1 VRVINFERFF
11 CVSHI
16 FSNLVFAFDQE
27 ATYLVLNHFDESLP
41 NIDQSLIDNFNNASF
56 NFDESVN
63 LLFDDIDSDNN
74 PASKYM
80 DQIKEL
86 GTIHHVNY
94 ILLNKIKHIDNRII
108 MEGLLFNTRSGGLVH
123 RRKINVKNYNNGS
136 VNEISLWVGEIRNKI
151 QGQWEKERESIMF
164 QNPEEISYDK
174 TPMGAALRSLAIPGW
189 GQAYSGNSLSAGLW
203 AALELSL
210 SLAFISSYT
219 NYDTSAKS
227 YLQNR
232 KNYNS
237 TNDEKEVSDYRAS
250 AEKDWDDHV
259 MYSKLATVLAGS
271 TITGWVSNSVHAWVF
286 GPRPYT
292 NIYQKGLPQTAV
304 PKG

>member
-1 VRVINFERFF
+1 MKEFF
-11 CVSHI
+11 VYFI
-16 FSNLVFAFDQE
+16 FFSNLAFAFDQE
-27 ATYLVLNHFDESLP
+27 ATYLVLNHFDEPLP
-41 NIDQSLIDNFNNASF
+41 DIDQSLIDNFNNASF

-86 GTIHHVNY
+86 GTIHRVNY
-94 ILLNKIKHIDNRII
+94 ILLNKIKHIDDRII

-123 RRKINVKNYNNGS
+123 RRKINVKDYNNGS
-136 VNEISLWVGEIRNKI
+136 VNEISLWIGEIRNKI
-151 QGQWEKERESIMF
+151 QKQWEEARESIMF
-164 QNPEEISYDK
+164 LNPEEISYDK

-232 KNYNS
+232 KLYNA
-237 TNDEKEVSDYRAS
+237 TDDEKEVSAYRVS

-259 MYSKLATVLAGS
+259 MYSKLAIALAGS

-292 NIYQKGLPQTAV
+292 NIYQKGLPQIAV

>member
-1 VRVINFERFF
+1 MYFIF
-11 CVSHI
+11 

-27 ATYLVLNHFDESLP
+27 ATYLVLNHFDEPLP
-41 NIDQSLIDNFNNASF
+41 DIDQSLIDNFNNASF

-86 GTIHHVNY
+86 GNIHYVNY
-94 ILLNKIKHIDNRII
+94 ILLNKIKHIDDRII
-108 MEGLLFNTRSGGLVH
+108 LEGLLFNTRSGGLVH
-123 RRKINVKNYNNGS
+123 RRKINVKDYNNGS
-136 VNEISLWVGEIRNKI
+136 VNEISLWIGEIRNKI
-151 QGQWEKERESIMF
+151 QKQWEEARESIMF
-164 QNPEEISYDK
+164 LNPEEISYDK

-232 KNYNS
+232 KLYNA
-237 TNDEKEVSDYRAS
+237 TDDEKEVSAYRAS

-259 MYSKLATVLAGS
+259 MYSKLAIALAGS

>member
-1 VRVINFERFF
+1 MKELLVYFIF
-11 CVSHI
+11 

-27 ATYLVLNHFDESLP
+27 ATYLVLNHFDKPLP
-41 NIDQSLIDNFNNASF
+41 DIDQSLIDNFNNSSF

-63 LLFDDIDSDNN
+63 LLFDDIDSDKN

-94 ILLNKIKHIDNRII
+94 ILLNKIKHNNDRII

-123 RRKINVKNYNNGS
+123 RRKINVKDYNNGS

-151 QGQWEKERESIMF
+151 QKQWEEARESIMF
-164 QNPEEISYDK
+164 LNPEEISYDK

-232 KNYNS
+232 KLYNA
-237 TNDEKEVSDYRAS
+237 TDDEKEVSAYRAS

-259 MYSKLATVLAGS
+259 MYSKLAIALAGS

-292 NIYQKGLPQTAV
+292 NIYQKGLSQTAV

>member
-1 VRVINFERFF
+1 MKLFF
-11 CVSHI
+11 VYFI
-16 FSNLVFAFDQE
+16 FFSNLVFAFDQE
-27 ATYLVLNHFDESLP
+27 ATYLVLNYFDKPLP
-41 NIDQSLIDNFNNASF
+41 DIDQSLIDNFNNSSF

-63 LLFDDIDSDNN
+63 LLFDDIDSDKN

-94 ILLNKIKHIDNRII
+94 ILLNKIKHNNDRII
-108 MEGLLFNTRSGGLVH
+108 MEGLLFNTRSGGLIH
-123 RRKINVKNYNNGS
+123 RRKINVKDYNNGS

-151 QGQWEKERESIMF
+151 QKQWEEARESIMF
-164 QNPEEISYDK
+164 LNPEEISYDK

-227 YLQNR
+227 YLQNQ
-232 KNYNS
+232 KLYNA
-237 TNDEKEVSDYRAS
+237 TDDEKKVSAYRAS

-259 MYSKLATVLAGS
+259 IYSKLAIALAGS

-304 PKG
+304 TKG

>member
-1 VRVINFERFF
+1 MKEFF
-11 CVSHI
+11 VYFI
-16 FSNLVFAFDQE
+16 FFSNLVFAFDQE
-27 ATYLVLNHFDESLP
+27 ATYLVLNHFDKPLP
-41 NIDQSLIDNFNNASF
+41 DIDQSLIDNFNNSSF

-63 LLFDDIDSDNN
+63 LLFDDIDSDKN

-94 ILLNKIKHIDNRII
+94 ILLNKIKHNNDRII

-123 RRKINVKNYNNGS
+123 RRKINVKDYNNGS

-151 QGQWEKERESIMF
+151 QKQWEEARESIMF
-164 QNPEEISYDK
+164 LNPEEISYDK

-232 KNYNS
+232 KLYNA
-237 TNDEKEVSDYRAS
+237 TDDEKEVSAYRAS

-259 MYSKLATVLAGS
+259 MYSKLAIVLAGS

>member
-1 VRVINFERFF
+1 LKEFF
-11 CVSHI
+11 VYFI
-16 FSNLVFAFDQE
+16 FFSNLVFAFDQE
-27 ATYLVLNHFDESLP
+27 ATYLVLNHFDKPLP
-41 NIDQSLIDNFNNASF
+41 DIDQSLIDNFNNSSF

-63 LLFDDIDSDNN
+63 LLFDDIDSDKN

-94 ILLNKIKHIDNRII
+94 ILLNKIKHNNDRII

-123 RRKINVKNYNNGS
+123 RRKINVKDYNNGS

-151 QGQWEKERESIMF
+151 QKQWEEARESIMF
-164 QNPEEISYDK
+164 LNPEEISYDK

-232 KNYNS
+232 KLYNA
-237 TNDEKEVSDYRAS
+237 TDDEKEVSAYRAS

-259 MYSKLATVLAGS
+259 MYSKLAIVLAGS

-292 NIYQKGLPQTAV
+292 NIYQKGLSQTAV

>member
-1 VRVINFERFF
+1 MYFIF
-11 CVSHI
+11 

-27 ATYLVLNHFDESLP
+27 ATYLVLNHFDEPLP
-41 NIDQSLIDNFNNASF
+41 DIDQSLIDNFNNSSF

-63 LLFDDIDSDNN
+63 LFFDDIDSDKN

-94 ILLNKIKHIDNRII
+94 ILLNKIKHNNDRII
-108 MEGLLFNTRSGGLVH
+108 MEGLLFNTRSGGLIH
-123 RRKINVKNYNNGS
+123 RRKINVKDYNNGS

-151 QGQWEKERESIMF
+151 QKQWEEARESIIF
-164 QNPEEISYDK
+164 LDPEEIPYDK
-174 TPMGAALRSLAIPGW
+174 TPIGAALRSLAIPGW

-227 YLQNR
+227 YLQNL
-232 KNYNS
+232 KLYNA
-237 TNDEKEVSDYRAS
+237 TDDEKKVSAYRAS

-259 MYSKLATVLAGS
+259 IYSKLAIALAGS

-304 PKG
+304 TKG

>member
-1 VRVINFERFF
+1 MYFIF
-11 CVSHI
+11 

-27 ATYLVLNHFDESLP
+27 ATYLVLNHFDEPLP
-41 NIDQSLIDNFNNASF
+41 DIDQSLIDNFNNASF

-80 DQIKEL
+80 DQIKDL

-94 ILLNKIKHIDNRII
+94 ILLNKIKHIDDRII

-123 RRKINVKNYNNGS
+123 RRKINVKDYNNGS

-151 QGQWEKERESIMF
+151 QKQWEEARESIMF
-164 QNPEEISYDK
+164 LNPEEISYDK

-219 NYDTSAKS
+219 NYDTSSKS
-227 YLQNR
+227 YLQNL
-232 KNYNS
+232 KLYDA
-237 TNDEKEVSDYRAS
+237 TDDEKEVSAYRAS

-259 MYSKLATVLAGS
+259 MYSKLAIALAGS

>member
-1 VRVINFERFF
+1 MKELFVYFIF
-11 CVSHI
+11 

-27 ATYLVLNHFDESLP
+27 ATYLVLNHFDKPLP
-41 NIDQSLIDNFNNASF
+41 DIDQSLIDNFNNSSF

-63 LLFDDIDSDNN
+63 LLFDDIDSDKN

-94 ILLNKIKHIDNRII
+94 ILLNKIKHNNDRII
-108 MEGLLFNTRSGGLVH
+108 MEGLLFNTRSGGLIH
-123 RRKINVKNYNNGS
+123 RRKINVKDYNNGS

-151 QGQWEKERESIMF
+151 QKQWEEARESIMF
-164 QNPEEISYDK
+164 LNPEEISYDK

-227 YLQNR
+227 YLQNL
-232 KNYNS
+232 KLYNA
-237 TNDEKEVSDYRAS
+237 TDDEKEVSAYRAS

-259 MYSKLATVLAGS
+259 MYSKLAIALAGS

>member
-1 VRVINFERFF
+1 MKEFLVYFIF
-11 CVSHI
+11 
-16 FSNLVFAFDQE
+16 FSNLAFAFDQE
-27 ATYLVLNHFDESLP
+27 ATYLVLNHFDEPLP
-41 NIDQSLIDNFNNASF
+41 DIDQSLIDNFNNASF

-94 ILLNKIKHIDNRII
+94 IILNKIKHIDDRII

-123 RRKINVKNYNNGS
+123 RRKINVKDYNNGS

-151 QGQWEKERESIMF
+151 QKQWEEERESIMF
-164 QNPEEISYDK
+164 LNPEEISYDK

-232 KNYNS
+232 KLYNA
-237 TNDEKEVSDYRAS
+237 TDDEKEVSAYRAS

-259 MYSKLATVLAGS
+259 MYSKLAIVLAGS

>member
-1 VRVINFERFF
+1 MKEFF
-11 CVSHI
+11 VYFI
-16 FSNLVFAFDQE
+16 FFSNLVFAFDQE
-27 ATYLVLNHFDESLP
+27 ATYLVLNHFDKPLP
-41 NIDQSLIDNFNNASF
+41 DIDQSLIDNFNNSSF

-63 LLFDDIDSDNN
+63 LLFDDIDSDKN

-94 ILLNKIKHIDNRII
+94 ILLNKIKHNNDRII

-123 RRKINVKNYNNGS
+123 RRKINVKDYNNGS

-151 QGQWEKERESIMF
+151 QKQWEEARESIMF
-164 QNPEEISYDK
+164 LNPEEISYDK

-210 SLAFISSYT
+210 SLAFILSYT

-232 KNYNS
+232 KLYNA
-237 TNDEKEVSDYRAS
+237 TDDEKEVSAYRAS

-259 MYSKLATVLAGS
+259 MYSKLAIVLAGS

-292 NIYQKGLPQTAV
+292 NIYQKGLSQTAV

>member
-1 VRVINFERFF
+1 LKFF
-11 CVSHI
+11 LVYFI
-16 FSNLVFAFDQE
+16 FFSNLVFAFDQE
-27 ATYLVLNHFDESLP
+27 ATYLVLNHFDKPLP
-41 NIDQSLIDNFNNASF
+41 DIDQSLIDNFNNSSF

-63 LLFDDIDSDNN
+63 VLFDDIDSDNN

-80 DQIKEL
+80 DQIKDL

-94 ILLNKIKHIDNRII
+94 ILLNKIKHIDDRII

-123 RRKINVKNYNNGS
+123 RRKINVKDYNNGS

-151 QGQWEKERESIMF
+151 QKQWEEARESIMF
-164 QNPEEISYDK
+164 LNPEEISYDK

-219 NYDTSAKS
+219 NYDTSSKS
-227 YLQNR
+227 YLQNL
-232 KNYNS
+232 KLYDA
-237 TNDEKEVSDYRAS
+237 TDDEKEVSAYRAS

-259 MYSKLATVLAGS
+259 MYSKLAIALAGS

>member
-1 VRVINFERFF
+1 MKFF
-11 CVSHI
+11 LVYFI
-16 FSNLVFAFDQE
+16 FFSNLVFAFDQE
-27 ATYLVLNHFDESLP
+27 ATYLVLNHFDKPLP
-41 NIDQSLIDNFNNASF
+41 DIDQSLIDNFNNSSF

-63 LLFDDIDSDNN
+63 VLFDDIDSDNN

-80 DQIKEL
+80 DQIKDL

-94 ILLNKIKHIDNRII
+94 ILLNKIKHIDDRII

-123 RRKINVKNYNNGS
+123 RRKINVKDYNNGS

-151 QGQWEKERESIMF
+151 QKQWEEARESIMF
-164 QNPEEISYDK
+164 LNPEEISYDK

-219 NYDTSAKS
+219 NYDTSSKS
-227 YLQNR
+227 YLQNL
-232 KNYNS
+232 KLYDA
-237 TNDEKEVSDYRAS
+237 TDDEKEVSAYRAS

-259 MYSKLATVLAGS
+259 MYSKLAIALAGS

-292 NIYQKGLPQTAV
+292 NIYQKGLLQTAV

>member
-1 VRVINFERFF
+1 MNEFF
-11 CVSHI
+11 VYLI
-16 FSNLVFAFDQE
+16 FFSNFVFAFDHE
-27 ATYLVLNHFDESLP
+27 ATYLVLNHFDKPLP
-41 NIDQSLIDNFNNASF
+41 DIDQSLIDNFNNSSF
-56 NFDESVN
+56 NFDESVS
-63 LLFDDIDSDNN
+63 LLFDDIDSDKN

-94 ILLNKIKHIDNRII
+94 ILLNKIKHNNDRII
-108 MEGLLFNTRSGGLVH
+108 MEGLLFNTRSGGLIH
-123 RRKINVKNYNNGS
+123 RRKINVKDYNNGS

-151 QGQWEKERESIMF
+151 QKQWEEARESIMF
-164 QNPEEISYDK
+164 LNPEEIAYDK
-174 TPMGAALRSLAIPGW
+174 TPIGAALRSLAIPGW

-227 YLQNR
+227 FLQNM
-232 KNYNS
+232 KLYNA
-237 TNDEKEVSDYRAS
+237 TDDEKKVSAYRAS

-259 MYSKLATVLAGS
+259 IYSKLAIALAGS

-304 PKG
+304 TKG

>member
-1 VRVINFERFF
+1 MKEFF
-11 CVSHI
+11 VYFTL

-27 ATYLVLNHFDESLP
+27 ATYLVLNHFDKPLP
-41 NIDQSLIDNFNNASF
+41 DIDQSLIDNFNNSSF

-63 LLFDDIDSDNN
+63 VLFDDIDSDNN

-80 DQIKEL
+80 DQIKDL

-94 ILLNKIKHIDNRII
+94 ILLNKIKHIDDRII

-123 RRKINVKNYNNGS
+123 RRKINVKDYNNGS

-151 QGQWEKERESIMF
+151 QKQWEEERESIMF
-164 QNPEEISYDK
+164 LNPEEISYDK

-219 NYDTSAKS
+219 NYDTSSKS
-227 YLQNR
+227 YLQNL
-232 KNYNS
+232 KLYDA
-237 TNDEKEVSDYRAS
+237 TDDEKEVSAYRAS

-259 MYSKLATVLAGS
+259 MYSKLAIALAGS

>member
-1 VRVINFERFF
+1 MKEFF
-11 CVSHI
+11 VYFI
-16 FSNLVFAFDQE
+16 FFSNLVFAFDQE
-27 ATYLVLNHFDESLP
+27 ATYLVLNHFDKPLP
-41 NIDQSLIDNFNNASF
+41 DIDQSLIDNFNNSSF

-63 LLFDDIDSDNN
+63 LLFDDIDSDKN

-94 ILLNKIKHIDNRII
+94 ILLNKIKHSNDRII

-123 RRKINVKNYNNGS
+123 RRKINVKDYNNGS
-136 VNEISLWVGEIRNKI
+136 VNEMSLWVGEIRNKI
-151 QGQWEKERESIMF
+151 QKQWEEARESIMF
-164 QNPEEISYDK
+164 LNPEEISYDK

-232 KNYNS
+232 KLYNA
-237 TNDEKEVSDYRAS
+237 TDDEKEVSAYRAS

-259 MYSKLATVLAGS
+259 MYSKLAIVLAGS

-292 NIYQKGLPQTAV
+292 NIYQKGLSQTAV

>member
-1 VRVINFERFF
+1 MKELFVYSIF
-11 CVSHI
+11 

-27 ATYLVLNHFDESLP
+27 ATYLVLNHFDKPLP
-41 NIDQSLIDNFNNASF
+41 DIDQSLIDNFNNSSF

-63 LLFDDIDSDNN
+63 LLFDDIDSDKN

-94 ILLNKIKHIDNRII
+94 ILLNKIKHIDDRII

-123 RRKINVKNYNNGS
+123 RRKINVKDYNNGS
-136 VNEISLWVGEIRNKI
+136 VNEINLWIGEIRNKI
-151 QGQWEKERESIMF
+151 QKPWEEARESIMF
-164 QNPEEISYDK
+164 LNPEEISYDK

-232 KNYNS
+232 KLYNA
-237 TNDEKEVSDYRAS
+237 TDDEKEVSAYRAS

-259 MYSKLATVLAGS
+259 MYSKLAIVLAGS

-292 NIYQKGLPQTAV
+292 NIYQKGLSQTAV

>member
-1 VRVINFERFF
+1 MKELLVYFIF
-11 CVSHI
+11 

-27 ATYLVLNHFDESLP
+27 ATYLVLNHFDKPLP
-41 NIDQSLIDNFNNASF
+41 DIDQSLIDNFNNSSF

-63 LLFDDIDSDNN
+63 LLFDDIDSDKN

-94 ILLNKIKHIDNRII
+94 ILLNKIKHIDDRII

-123 RRKINVKNYNNGS
+123 RRKINVKDYNNGS

-151 QGQWEKERESIMF
+151 QKQWEEARESIMF
-164 QNPEEISYDK
+164 LNPEEISYDK

-232 KNYNS
+232 KLYNA
-237 TNDEKEVSDYRAS
+237 TDDEKEVSAYRAS

-259 MYSKLATVLAGS
+259 MYSKLAIALAGS

-292 NIYQKGLPQTAV
+292 NIYQKGLSQTAV

>member
-1 VRVINFERFF
+1 MKEFF
-11 CVSHI
+11 VYFI
-16 FSNLVFAFDQE
+16 FFSNLVFAFDQE
-27 ATYLVLNHFDESLP
+27 ATYLVLNHFDKPLP
-41 NIDQSLIDNFNNASF
+41 DIDQSLIDNFNNSSF

-63 LLFDDIDSDNN
+63 LLFDDIDSDKN

-94 ILLNKIKHIDNRII
+94 ILLNKIKHNNDRII

-123 RRKINVKNYNNGS
+123 RRKINVKDYNNGS

-151 QGQWEKERESIMF
+151 QKQWEEARESIMF
-164 QNPEEISYDK
+164 LNPEEISYDK
-174 TPMGAALRSLAIPGW
+174 TPTGAALRSLAIPGW

-232 KNYNS
+232 KLYNA
-237 TNDEKEVSDYRAS
+237 TDDEKEVSAYRAS

-259 MYSKLATVLAGS
+259 MYSKLAIVLAGS

-292 NIYQKGLPQTAV
+292 NIYQKGLSQTAV

>member
-1 VRVINFERFF
+1 MKRFLVYF
-11 CVSHI
+11 TF
-16 FSNLVFAFDQE
+16 FSNLVFTFDHE
-27 ATYLVLNHFDESLP
+27 ATYLVLNHFDEPLSD
-41 NIDQSLIDNFNNASF
+41 IDQSLIDNFNNASF

-63 LLFDDIDSDNN
+63 LLFDDVDSDNN

-94 ILLNKIKHIDNRII
+94 ILLNKIKHNNDRII

-123 RRKINVKNYNNGS
+123 RRKINVKDYNNGS

-151 QGQWEKERESIMF
+151 QKQWEEARESIMF
-164 QNPEEISYDK
+164 LNPEEISYDK

-219 NYDTSAKS
+219 NYDTSSKS
-227 YLQNR
+227 YLQNL
-232 KNYNS
+232 KLYDA
-237 TNDEKEVSDYRAS
+237 TDDEKEVSAYRAS

-259 MYSKLATVLAGS
+259 MYSKLAIALAGS

>member
-1 VRVINFERFF
+1 MKEFF
-11 CVSHI
+11 VYFTF

-27 ATYLVLNHFDESLP
+27 ATYLVLNHFDKPLP
-41 NIDQSLIDNFNNASF
+41 DIDQSLIDNFNNASF

-80 DQIKEL
+80 DQIKDL

-94 ILLNKIKHIDNRII
+94 ILLNKIKHNNDRII

-123 RRKINVKNYNNGS
+123 RRKINVKDYNNGS

-151 QGQWEKERESIMF
+151 QKQWEEARESIMF
-164 QNPEEISYDK
+164 LNPEEISYDK

-227 YLQNR
+227 YLQNL
-232 KNYNS
+232 KLYNA
-237 TNDEKEVSDYRAS
+237 TDDEKEVSAYRAS

-259 MYSKLATVLAGS
+259 MYSKLAIALAGS

>member
-1 VRVINFERFF
+1 MYFIL
-11 CVSHI
+11 

-27 ATYLVLNHFDESLP
+27 ATYLVLNHFDEPLP
-41 NIDQSLIDNFNNASF
+41 DIDQSLIDNFNNASF

-86 GTIHHVNY
+86 GTTHHVNY
-94 ILLNKIKHIDNRII
+94 ILLNKIKHNNGRII

-123 RRKINVKNYNNGS
+123 RRKINVKDYNNGS

-151 QGQWEKERESIMF
+151 QKQWEEARESIMF
-164 QNPEEISYDK
+164 LNPEEISYDK

-232 KNYNS
+232 KLYNA
-237 TNDEKEVSDYRAS
+237 TDDEKEVSAYRAS

-259 MYSKLATVLAGS
+259 MYSKLAIALAGS

>member
-1 VRVINFERFF
+1 MKEFLVYFIF
-11 CVSHI
+11 
-16 FSNLVFAFDQE
+16 FSNLLFAFDQE
-27 ATYLVLNHFDESLP
+27 ATYLVLNHFDKPLP
-41 NIDQSLIDNFNNASF
+41 DIDQSLIDNFNNSSF

-63 LLFDDIDSDNN
+63 LLFDDIDSDKN

-94 ILLNKIKHIDNRII
+94 ILLNKIKHNNDRII
-108 MEGLLFNTRSGGLVH
+108 MEGLLFNTRSGGLIH
-123 RRKINVKNYNNGS
+123 RRKINVKDYNNGS

-151 QGQWEKERESIMF
+151 QKQWEEARESIMF
-164 QNPEEISYDK
+164 LNPEEIAYDK

-203 AALELSL
+203 AALELSR

-227 YLQNR
+227 YLQN
-232 KNYNS
+232 KKLYDA
-237 TNDEKEVSDYRAS
+237 TDDEKKVSAHRAS

-259 MYSKLATVLAGS
+259 IYSKLAIALAGS

-292 NIYQKGLPQTAV
+292 NIYQKGLPQTV
-304 PKG
+304 TKG

>member
-1 VRVINFERFF
+1 MKEFF
-11 CVSHI
+11 VYFI
-16 FSNLVFAFDQE
+16 FFSNFVFAFDQE
-27 ATYLVLNHFDESLP
+27 ATYLVLNHFDKPLP
-41 NIDQSLIDNFNNASF
+41 DIDQSLIDNFNNSSF

-63 LLFDDIDSDNN
+63 LLFDDIDSDKN

-94 ILLNKIKHIDNRII
+94 ILLNKIKHNNDRII
-108 MEGLLFNTRSGGLVH
+108 MEGLLFNTRSGGLIH
-123 RRKINVKNYNNGS
+123 RRKINVKDYNNGS

-151 QGQWEKERESIMF
+151 QKQWEEARESIMF
-164 QNPEEISYDK
+164 LNPEEIAYDK

-227 YLQNR
+227 FLQNM
-232 KNYNS
+232 KLYNA
-237 TNDEKEVSDYRAS
+237 TDDEKKVSAYRAS

-259 MYSKLATVLAGS
+259 IYSKLAIALAGS

-304 PKG
+304 TKG

>member
-1 VRVINFERFF
+1 MKKLFVYLIF
-11 CVSHI
+11 
-16 FSNLVFAFDQE
+16 FSNLAFAFDQE
-27 ATYLVLNHFDESLP
+27 ATYLVLNHFDKPLP
-41 NIDQSLIDNFNNASF
+41 DIDQSLIDNFNNSSF

-63 LLFDDIDSDNN
+63 LLFDDIDSDKN

-94 ILLNKIKHIDNRII
+94 VLLNKIKHNNDRII

-123 RRKINVKNYNNGS
+123 RRKINVKDYNNGS

-151 QGQWEKERESIMF
+151 QKQWEEARESIMF
-164 QNPEEISYDK
+164 LNPEEISYDK

-210 SLAFISSYT
+210 SVAFISSYT

-227 YLQNR
+227 YLQNL
-232 KNYNS
+232 KSYNA
-237 TNDEKEVSDYRAS
+237 TDDEKEVSAYRAS

-259 MYSKLATVLAGS
+259 MYSKLAIVLAGS

>member
-1 VRVINFERFF
+1 MKELLVYFIF
-11 CVSHI
+11 

-27 ATYLVLNHFDESLP
+27 ATYLVLNHFDKPLP
-41 NIDQSLIDNFNNASF
+41 DIDQSLIDNFNNSSF

-63 LLFDDIDSDNN
+63 LLFDDIDSDKN

-94 ILLNKIKHIDNRII
+94 VLLNKIKHNNDRII

-123 RRKINVKNYNNGS
+123 RRKINVKDYNNGS
-136 VNEISLWVGEIRNKI
+136 ANEISLWVGEIRNKI
-151 QGQWEKERESIMF
+151 QKQWEQARESIMF
-164 QNPEEISYDK
+164 LNPEEISYDK

-232 KNYNS
+232 KLYNA
-237 TNDEKEVSDYRAS
+237 TDDEKEVSAYRAS

-259 MYSKLATVLAGS
+259 MYSKLAIVLAGS

-292 NIYQKGLPQTAV
+292 NIYQKGLSQTAV

>member
-1 VRVINFERFF
+1 MKEFF
-11 CVSHI
+11 VYFI
-16 FSNLVFAFDQE
+16 FFSNLVFAFDQE
-27 ATYLVLNHFDESLP
+27 ATYLVLNHFDKPLP
-41 NIDQSLIDNFNNASF
+41 DIDQSLIDNFNNSSF

-63 LLFDDIDSDNN
+63 LLFDDIDSDKN

-86 GTIHHVNY
+86 GNTHHVNY
-94 ILLNKIKHIDNRII
+94 ILLNKIKHIDDRII
-108 MEGLLFNTRSGGLVH
+108 LEGLLFNTRSGGLVH
-123 RRKINVKNYNNGS
+123 RRKINVKDYNNGS

-151 QGQWEKERESIMF
+151 QKQWEEARESIMF
-164 QNPEEISYDK
+164 LNPEEISYNK

-189 GQAYSGNSLSAGLW
+189 GQVYSGNSLSAGLW

-232 KNYNS
+232 KLYNA
-237 TNDEKEVSDYRAS
+237 TDDEKEVSAYRAS

-259 MYSKLATVLAGS
+259 MYSKLAIVLAGS

-292 NIYQKGLPQTAV
+292 NIYQKGLSQTEV

>member
-1 VRVINFERFF
+1 MKEFF
-11 CVSHI
+11 VYFI
-16 FSNLVFAFDQE
+16 FLSNLVFGFDQE
-27 ATYLVLNHFDESLP
+27 ATYLVLNHFDKPLP
-41 NIDQSLIDNFNNASF
+41 DIDQSLIDNFNNSSF

-63 LLFDDIDSDNN
+63 LLFDDIDSDKN

-94 ILLNKIKHIDNRII
+94 ILLNKIKHNNDRII
-108 MEGLLFNTRSGGLVH
+108 MEGLLFNTRSGGLIH
-123 RRKINVKNYNNGS
+123 RRKINVKDYNNGS

-151 QGQWEKERESIMF
+151 QKQWEEARESIMF
-164 QNPEEISYDK
+164 LNPEEISYDK

-227 YLQNR
+227 FLQNL
-232 KNYNS
+232 KLYN
-237 TNDEKEVSDYRAS
+237 TTDDEKKVSAYRAS
-250 AEKDWDDHV
+250 AEKDWDDHL
-259 MYSKLATVLAGS
+259 MYSKLAIALAGS

-304 PKG
+304 TKG

>member
-1 VRVINFERFF
+1 MYFIF
-11 CVSHI
+11 

-86 GTIHHVNY
+86 GTTHHVNY
-94 ILLNKIKHIDNRII
+94 ILLNKIKHNNDRII

-123 RRKINVKNYNNGS
+123 RRKINVKDYNNGS

-151 QGQWEKERESIMF
+151 QKQWEEARESIMF
-164 QNPEEISYDK
+164 LNPDEISYDK

-227 YLQNR
+227 YLQNL
-232 KNYNS
+232 KLYNA
-237 TNDEKEVSDYRAS
+237 TDDEKEVSAYRAS

-259 MYSKLATVLAGS
+259 MYSKLAIALAGS

>member
-1 VRVINFERFF
+1 MYFIF
-11 CVSHI
+11 

-27 ATYLVLNHFDESLP
+27 ATYLVLNHFDEPLP
-41 NIDQSLIDNFNNASF
+41 DIDQSLIDNFNNASF

-94 ILLNKIKHIDNRII
+94 ILLNKIKHIDDRII

-123 RRKINVKNYNNGS
+123 RRKINVKDYNNGS
-136 VNEISLWVGEIRNKI
+136 VNEISLWIGEIRNKI
-151 QGQWEKERESIMF
+151 QKQWEEARESIMF
-164 QNPEEISYDK
+164 LNPEEISYDK

-232 KNYNS
+232 KLYNA
-237 TNDEKEVSDYRAS
+237 TDDEKEVSAYRAS

-259 MYSKLATVLAGS
+259 MYSKLAIALAGS